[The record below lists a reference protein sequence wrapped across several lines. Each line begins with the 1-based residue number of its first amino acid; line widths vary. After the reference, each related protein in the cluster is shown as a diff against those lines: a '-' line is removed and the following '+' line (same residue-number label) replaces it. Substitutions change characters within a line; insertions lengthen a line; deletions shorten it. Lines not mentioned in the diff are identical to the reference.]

1 NDDNHVYL
9 IIQSINTE
17 NVNDEPIQTPTQLVD
32 LYQKTLESA
41 TQGKI
46 SIKNTFSI
54 PLFERLSQVLNV
66 VALNDK
72 DNHNIGPNF
81 VKAGLVID
89 PSTMYSSSD
98 YPLIDVFKNAN
109 SQPDDEQIKINNVLN
124 HTITKMID
132 LASLREFSFIN
143 TIHESCLTQVD
154 ENIDRSYTNNGNPL
168 HTNKIF
174 KNVLNELSNQDLSNM
189 HSNLGNYQ
197 LQQSA
202 KIFQFEKINH

>member
-89 PSTMYSSSD
+89 PSGNI
-98 YPLIDVFKNAN
+98 LNAEEEEE
-109 SQPDDEQIKINNVLN
+109 EQQ
-124 HTITKMID
+124 HTNKDGTK
-132 LASLREFSFIN
+132 E
-143 TIHESCLTQVD
+143 ESRSKGHS
-154 ENIDRSYTNNGNPL
+154 ENIDSEQN
-168 HTNKIF
+168 
-174 KNVLNELSNQDLSNM
+174 
-189 HSNLGNYQ
+189 
-197 LQQSA
+197 
-202 KIFQFEKINH
+202 